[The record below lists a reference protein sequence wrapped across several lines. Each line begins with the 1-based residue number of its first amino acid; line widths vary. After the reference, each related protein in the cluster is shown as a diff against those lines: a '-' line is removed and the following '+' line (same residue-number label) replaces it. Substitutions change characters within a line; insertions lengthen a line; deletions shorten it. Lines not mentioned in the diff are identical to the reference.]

1 MGSHLYDSILVN
13 PRNYSDN
20 ANNRDTT
27 SIVDSPDMENF
38 FHTENYGK
46 KNSAKMSIK
55 NENKNL
61 HRKNNKNA

>member
-1 MGSHLYDSILVN
+1 MVYYYQIQTLYK
-13 PRNYSDN
+13 YS
-20 ANNRDTT
+20 
-27 SIVDSPDMENF
+27 
-38 FHTENYGK
+38 ENYGK